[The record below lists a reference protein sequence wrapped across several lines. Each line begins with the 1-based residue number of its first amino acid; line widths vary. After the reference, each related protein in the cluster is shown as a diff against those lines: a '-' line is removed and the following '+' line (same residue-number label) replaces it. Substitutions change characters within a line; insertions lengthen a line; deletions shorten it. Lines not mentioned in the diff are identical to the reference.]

1 MNGGLDSLKRDYAFL
16 DECPERFFDI
26 AITWPF
32 GDLRG
37 RVRGICAW
45 RDALLNGRLPP
56 ADAWPPAKIAA
67 PVRLALDEMKI
78 TRFCKDCPELVDDLL
93 EDILKAFSRQDKV
106 FQEDIAKRLRELEEF
121 ERAKASKR
129 KDIESKRFRLSNE
142 VRRRLRDQAER
153 EVSARARVADPPKFK
168 LCKGGT
174 SSARARVAVWP
185 PATATA
191 GRPHSARARVQEDIA
206 KRLRELEE
214 LERAKASKR
223 KDIESKRFRL
233 SNKVRRRLRDQAERE
248 VSARARVADPGL
260 LEAWEERA
268 RIWAEIASVFGDLGE
283 MLGRGWDLT
292 LGVLRHTGWNELLR
306 LRELV
311 KRIPEFRDIVQALGR
326 LHVSETAQT
335 VAEQV
340 FVPMRRLDT
349 EWLEIPTPLVP
360 EETRGIERSGE
371 IARMLPVEAAM
382 LGHPKLRLLW
392 HARRSEQALLT
403 YRVEGVELEKKI
415 VEKETTKK
423 ADARRPRRER
433 GPILAIVDTSGSMN
447 GLPEQVAK
455 ALVLEA
461 LRTAYAEKRRCCL
474 YIFSGPNQFMEH
486 ELDLSPEGIGKL
498 LEFLGLTFGGGSDPT
513 GVMAGVLGKIKENE
527 WTKADVL
534 FVSDGEWPA
543 PSALVEAV
551 RKERKAGTR
560 FHGVQ
565 VGNRGQTGLHDLCEP
580 VHVFSSWI
588 DIEGGRVN

>member
-1 MNGGLDSLKRDYAFL
+1 MSPRVPGPETEITEMNGGLDSLKRDYAFL
-16 DECPERFFDI
+16 DECPDRFSDI
-26 AITWPF
+26 AITRPF
-32 GDLRG
+32 GDLHG
-37 RVRGICAW
+37 RARIIRWVRVICAW
-45 RDALLNGRLPP
+45 REALLNGRLPP
-56 ADAWPPAKIAA
+56 ADAWPPAEIAA
-67 PVRLALDEMKI
+67 PVRQALDEMKI
-78 TRFCKDCPELVDDLL
+78 ARFCKDCPELVDDLL
-93 EDILKAFSRQDKV
+93 EDILEAFSRQDKA
-106 FQEDIAKRLRELEEF
+106 F
-121 ERAKASKR
+121 
-129 KDIESKRFRLSNE
+129 
-142 VRRRLRDQAER
+142 
-153 EVSARARVADPPKFK
+153 
-168 LCKGGT
+168 
-174 SSARARVAVWP
+174 
-185 PATATA
+185 
-191 GRPHSARARVQEDIA
+191 QEDIA

-214 LERAKASKR
+214 LERAKESKR
-223 KDIESKRFRL
+223 KDIESKLFRL
-233 SNKVRRRLRDQAERE
+233 SDEVRRRLRDQAERE

-260 LEAWEERA
+260 LKAWEERA

-513 GVMAGVLGKIKENE
+513 GVMAGVLSKIKENE